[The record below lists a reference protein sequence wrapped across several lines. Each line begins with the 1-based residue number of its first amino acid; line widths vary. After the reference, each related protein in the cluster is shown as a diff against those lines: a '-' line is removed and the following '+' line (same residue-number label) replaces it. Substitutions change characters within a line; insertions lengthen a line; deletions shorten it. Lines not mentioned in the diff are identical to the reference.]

1 MSMRSRTRFPTAG
14 AATRRAGR
22 TMSAPADLIDLIY
35 EAAAVPELWPAVLL
49 QLCGMAGAH
58 AGALTSMDAS
68 GLAGYIATETYQA
81 AYRDYWQHGNAVA
94 NVRLERSLRDYP
106 MAFSSDLELCSE
118 AELATDPLYVRF
130 LRPYGLEWTAG
141 TVIPVP
147 SGDMLVFDL
156 ATREGAG
163 RFTREA
169 MRLLDRIRPHL
180 ARAALLSHRLGRRAA
195 ASQAAAMQLI
205 GLPSAVWGHSA
216 RLLAAN
222 ELFEAL
228 APRLQFAAFGRLAF
242 ADPEVERLVQA
253 AMASIGSEA
262 EPAVRSIPI
271 PATPDAP
278 ALVVHLLP
286 VRRGGGDIFVQ
297 AEGVIVVTPVAV
309 PAAPLTQVLMG
320 LFDLTPAE
328 AKVARG
334 IAAGLDVRQLATML
348 ALSRETVRSQL
359 KAVLAK
365 TGTRRQ
371 AELGLMLS
379 GARPLPDP
387 R

>member
-1 MSMRSRTRFPTAG
+1 MRSRTRNPTDSVV
-14 AATRRAGR
+14 TPRAGR
-22 TMSAPADLIDLIY
+22 TMDTSADLVDLIY
-35 EAAAVPELWPAVLL
+35 EAAAVPELWPTVLL
-49 QLCGMAGAH
+49 QLCGIAGAH

-68 GLAGYIATETYQA
+68 GLAGYVATEMYEA
-81 AYRDYWQHGNAVA
+81 AYRDYWEHGSAIENI
-94 NVRLERSLRDYP
+94 RLARSLRDHP
-106 MAFSSDLELCSE
+106 MGFSSDLELCSE

-130 LRPYGLEWTAG
+130 LRPHGLEWTAG
-141 TVIPVP
+141 SVIPVP
-147 SGDMLVFDL
+147 SGDILVFDL
-156 ATREGAG
+156 ATRIGAG
-163 RFTREA
+163 PFQREA
-169 MRLLDRIRPHL
+169 MARLDRFRPHL

-195 ASQAAAMQLI
+195 VSQAAAMQLV
-205 GLPSAVWGHSA
+205 GLPCAVWGHA
-216 RLLAAN
+216 GRLLAVN

-228 APRLQFAAFGRLAF
+228 APRVQFAAFGRLAF
-242 ADPEVERLVQA
+242 ADAEADRLAQA

-262 EPAVRSIPI
+262 EPAVRSIPT
-271 PATPDAP
+271 APDAP

-286 VRRGGGDIFVQ
+286 VRRAGADIFVQ
-297 AEGVIVVTPVAV
+297 AEGVIVVTPVAA

-334 IAAGLDVRQLATML
+334 IAAGLDVQHLATTL

-379 GARPLPDP
+379 GARPLP
-387 R
+387 

>member
-1 MSMRSRTRFPTAG
+1 MRGRTRIPTDSV
-14 AATRRAGR
+14 ATPRAGR
-22 TMSAPADLIDLIY
+22 AMDTAADLVDLIY

-68 GLAGYIATETYQA
+68 GLAGYVATERYEA
-81 AYRDYWQHGNAVA
+81 AYRDYWQHGNGLE

-118 AELATDPLYVRF
+118 AELITDPLYVRF
-130 LRPYGLEWTAG
+130 LRPHGLEWTAG

-156 ATREGAG
+156 ATRTGAG

-169 MRLLDRIRPHL
+169 MVLLDRIRPHL

-195 ASQAAAMQLI
+195 ASQATAMQLV
-205 GLPSAVWGHSA
+205 GLPCAVWGRSG

-222 ELFEAL
+222 DLFEAL
-228 APRLQFAAFGRLAF
+228 APRVQFAAFGRLAF
-242 ADPEVERLVQA
+242 ADPEVERLTTA
-253 AMASIGSEA
+253 ALASIGSEA
-262 EPAVRSIPI
+262 EPTVRSIPI
-271 PATPDAP
+271 HAAPDAP

-286 VRRGGGDIFVQ
+286 VRRAAGDIFVQ
-297 AEGVIVVTPVAV
+297 AEGVIVVTPVAA

-328 AKVARG
+328 ARVARG
-334 IAAGLDVRQLATML
+334 IAAGLDVQHLAVTL

-365 TGTRRQ
+365 TCTRRQ
-371 AELGLMLS
+371 AELGMMLS
-379 GARPLPDP
+379 GARPLPEP
-387 R
+387 K

>member
-1 MSMRSRTRFPTAG
+1 MEV
-14 AATRRAGR
+14 
-22 TMSAPADLIDLIY
+22 PADLIDQIY

-49 QLCGMAGAH
+49 QLCGIAGAH

-68 GLAGYIATETYQA
+68 GLAGYLATDTYEA
-81 AYRDYWQHGNAVA
+81 AYRDYWEHGSAID
-94 NVRLERSLRDYP
+94 NVRLGRSLRDYP

-118 AELATDPLYVRF
+118 VELAADPLYTRF
-130 LRPYGLEWTAG
+130 LRPHGLEWTAG

-156 ATREGAG
+156 ATRAG
-163 RFTREA
+163 VGPFRREA
-169 MRLLDRIRPHL
+169 LTRLDHFRPHL

-195 ASQAAAMQLI
+195 ASQAAAMQLV
-205 GLPSAVWGHSA
+205 GLPCAVWGRGG

-222 ELFEAL
+222 ALFEAL
-228 APRLQFAAFGRLAF
+228 APRVQFAAFGHLAF
-242 ADPEVERLVQA
+242 ADPDVDRLVEA
-253 AMASIGSEA
+253 AMASFGTAA
-262 EPAVRSIPI
+262 EPVVRSVPMR
-271 PATPDAP
+271 AVPDAP

-286 VRRGGGDIFVQ
+286 VRRAGGDIFLA
-297 AEGVIVVTPVAV
+297 AEGVIVVTPVAA

-334 IAAGLDVRQLATML
+334 IASGLDVQRLAAAL
-348 ALSRETVRSQL
+348 ALSPETVRSQL

-379 GARPLPDP
+379 GARPLPGP
-387 R
+387 Q

>member
-1 MSMRSRTRFPTAG
+1 MRRRTRIPTDG
-14 AATRRAGR
+14 VATPRAGR
-22 TMSAPADLIDLIY
+22 AMNAPAELIDLIY
-35 EAAAVPELWPAVLL
+35 EAAAVPELWSTVLL

-58 AGALTSMDAS
+58 AGALTCMDAS
-68 GLAGYIATETYQA
+68 GLAGYIATDTYEA
-81 AYRDYWQHGNAVA
+81 AYQDYWEHGNAVE

-118 AELATDPLYVRF
+118 AELATDPLYLRF
-130 LRPYGLEWTAG
+130 LRPHGLEWTAG

-147 SGDMLVFDL
+147 SGDLLVFDL
-156 ATREGAG
+156 ATRAGAG
-163 RFTREA
+163 RFSREA
-169 MRLLDRIRPHL
+169 MALLDRVRPHL

-195 ASQAAAMQLI
+195 ANQAAAMQMV
-205 GLPSAVWGHSA
+205 GLPCAVWGRSG
-216 RLLAAN
+216 RLLATN
-222 ELFEAL
+222 DLFEAL
-228 APRLQFAAFGRLAF
+228 APRVQFAAFGRLAF
-242 ADPEVERLVQA
+242 ADPEVDRLAQA
-253 AMASIGSEA
+253 AMASIASEA
-262 EPAVRSIPI
+262 GPAIRSIPVR
-271 PATPDAP
+271 AAPDAP

-286 VRRGGGDIFVQ
+286 VRRASGDIFVA
-297 AEGVIVVTPVAV
+297 AEGVIVVTPVAA

-334 IAAGLDVRQLATML
+334 IASGLDVQHLAAAL

-371 AELGLMLS
+371 AELGLMLT

-387 R
+387 K